1 MRGILSMTISADSSL
16 IGLATA
22 TPETI
27 LPQSSAA
34 EISRE
39 VFSKRFE
46 EFDRLAPVFFNA
58 GIKQR
63 HISMPIEWYLE
74 PLDWNKRT
82 QAFLDV
88 GTRLFCEVADKVLS
102 KSGLLAS
109 DIDTIVTVTSTGVA
123 TPSLEARALSVMG
136 FRTDCIRIPVFGLG
150 CAGGVSGLSLAN
162 DLAKAQPGKVILLVV
177 IELCSLTFRMD
188 KLSKANIVATALFGD
203 GAAAAIVT
211 NGSSGTNIGLGSG
224 CQKTWPDTLGI
235 MGWNVEPE
243 GLEVI
248 FDRSIPPFVRKNMK
262 ETLGGFLSELDLAEE
277 QLKRFSFHP
286 GGTKV
291 LEALEAT
298 LNLETGYLDI
308 ERDILSEFGNM
319 SAPTA
324 LFVLE
329 RYLETKPEGLSLI
342 TALGPGFTASTLPVT
357 VVQ

>member
-1 MRGILSMTISADSSL
+1 MTVSKTPRL
-16 IGLATA
+16 VGLATA
-22 TPETI
+22 TPETV

-39 VFSKRFE
+39 LFSNRFE

-63 HISMPIEWYLE
+63 YISMPIEWYLE

-82 QAFLDV
+82 EAFLDV

-102 KSGLLAS
+102 KSGLQAS
-109 DIDTIVTVTSTGVA
+109 DIDTIITVTSTGVA
-123 TPSLEARALSVMG
+123 TPSLEARALSIMG
-136 FRTDCIRIPVFGLG
+136 FRPDCSRIPVFGLG
-150 CAGGVSGLSLAN
+150 CAGGVSGLSLAT

-203 GAAAAIVT
+203 GAAAAIVASEE
-211 NGSSGTNIGLGSG
+211 NGSYVELGPG

-235 MGWNVEPE
+235 MGWNVETE

-262 ETLGGFLSELDLAEE
+262 ETLGEFLNQLDLPKER
-277 QLKRFSFHP
+277 LNRLSFHP

-291 LEALEAT
+291 LEALEST
-298 LNLETGYLDI
+298 LKLEEGSLDI
-308 ERDILSEFGNM
+308 ERDILEEFGNM

-329 RYLETKPEGLSLI
+329 RYLETRHSGLSLL
-342 TALGPGFTASTLPVT
+342 TALGPGFTASTLPIT
-357 VVQ
+357 VLQ